1 MRTITPMARTERT
14 RKSYKMREASNRA
27 FLNKLVA
34 LASPSEKRELIKQ
47 HNPFFYTFFGG

>member
-1 MRTITPMARTERT
+1 MRTITPVAKRERT
-14 RKSYKMREASNRA
+14 RKTYKIRQASNKS

-34 LASPSEKRELIKQ
+34 LTSPKEKRELIKQ